1 MVDANTMEKETVRL
15 YDKQPY
21 ETEFETKVVS
31 CEEAARDGKRVYQTV
46 LAETLFFPEEGG
58 QSPDQGTIDGI
69 PVLDVQ
75 IARGIITHT
84 LEAPLDPGSVV
95 KGCVDWRHRF
105 FNMQQHTGEHIFSG
119 IVHRRFGLDNVG
131 FHLSDSVVT
140 MDYNGMLSEEQL
152 SEVEWETN
160 RAIAENLPV
169 RVFFPDEEEEKR
181 LDYRSKKEVEG
192 ALRLVEIPG
201 YDLCACCA
209 PHVKRT
215 GEIGMLKVMQF
226 QHYKGGVRVSILCGF
241 RALAAFREKAAVV
254 SDLTHLLSAGQDML
268 SDSVK
273 RLLQEREEL
282 KNKLAEERWKTLETH
297 LEQLAAETGSGK
309 PRLLFEGELDEIL
322 MRRAVNQMTDQ
333 GPGIC
338 GVFGAGKDGGFRF
351 VLGSADEDCRAVD
364 ALLRE
369 KLGAKGGGSQRMI
382 QGNLQASE
390 AKIREVL
397 SEY

>member
-1 MVDANTMEKETVRL
+1 MVDANTREKETVRL
-15 YDKQPY
+15 YDEQPY
-21 ETEFETKVVS
+21 DTEFEARVLS
-31 CEEAARDGKRVYQTV
+31 CEKAERGGTSVWQTV
-46 LAETLFFPEEGG
+46 LDATLFFPEEGG
-58 QSPDQGTIDGI
+58 QSPDKGTIDGN

-75 IARGIITHT
+75 TERGVITHT
-84 LEAPLDPGSVV
+84 LEEPLAHGSIV

-140 MDYNGMLSEEQL
+140 MDYNGILSEEQL
-152 SEVEWETN
+152 SEVEWEVN

-169 RVFFPDEEEEKR
+169 RVFYPDREEEQT

-215 GEIGMLKVMQF
+215 GEIGLLKVMQF
-226 QHYKGGVRVSILCGF
+226 QRYKGGVRVSILCGF

-322 MRRAVNQMTDQ
+322 VRRAVNRMTDQ

-338 GVFGAGKDGGFRF
+338 AVFAEGKDGGFRF
-351 VLGSADEDCRAVD
+351 VLGSADEDCRAV
-364 ALLRE
+364 ASLLRE
-369 KLGAKGGGSQRMI
+369 RLGAKGGGSQRMI